1 MRTSVSSILGRT
13 PRSRSV
19 PSTSLATGCPWQGVE
34 RLARYHLRYGRDV
47 AEPKNRGQGAT
58 ENGQQGQDDLV
69 YAARIS
75 LDQRQLKTEDRVVDL
90 GPGMAVTA
98 EVKTGS
104 RRIIGYLLSPLA
116 RYEHEALRKR

>member
-1 MRTSVSSILGRT
+1 V
-13 PRSRSV
+13 
-19 PSTSLATGCPWQGVE
+19 
-34 RLARYHLRYGRDV
+34 LRW
-47 AEPKNRGQGAT
+47 T

-75 LDQRQLKTEDRVVDL
+75 LDQHQLKSGDRVVDL
-90 GPGMAVTA
+90 GPGMAVTV

-116 RYEHEALRKR
+116 RYEHDVLRER